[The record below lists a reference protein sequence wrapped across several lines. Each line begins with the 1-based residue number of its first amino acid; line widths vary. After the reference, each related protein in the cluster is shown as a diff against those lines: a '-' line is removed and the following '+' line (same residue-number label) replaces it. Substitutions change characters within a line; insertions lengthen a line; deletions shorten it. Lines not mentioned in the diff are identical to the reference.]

1 MNYFEFNGVRSSDY
15 GLIISSKDIYS
26 APASDVSFVSVPGR
40 NGDVMIDNNRFLNVT
55 VSYDFAFGN
64 VKNAVLKLVQ
74 EVISTEDNHTKQVID
89 IRKSS
94 DSN

>member
-1 MNYFEFNGVRSSDY
+1 
-15 GLIISSKDIYS
+15 
-26 APASDVSFVSVPGR
+26 
-40 NGDVMIDNNRFLNVT
+40 MIDNNRFLNVT